1 MQLPCYFLKSGNY
14 HHTTQHYLFVTLLWL
29 YCDFTVTLLCLLLVT
44 SILLCR
50 RRYESGEA
58 LDLPRKASQHRKRP
72 LFSNSWRSAKL
83 VDFHCCKTIFV
94 VAVFEPRFSSSAAT
108 RCTTLQYCATNCN
121 ALQHTATHCNAPH
134 HTASH
139 CIALQRT
146 AMHCIAL
153 HRTASHCIALH
164 RTASHC
170 HALQYTAK
178 HCIALQLNAT
188 HCNTVQHV
196 MTGFFVPYFFFAS
209 SCDVARHSLS
219 SWKVNDSL
227 RAWSVPHFFFASSC
241 NVARHSLSSWN
252 VDDSWRAWSVLCLSR
267 DMTRL

>member
-153 HRTASHCIALH
+153 HRTASHCIALLH
-164 RTASHC
+164 T
-170 HALQYTAK
+170 
-178 HCIALQLNAT
+178 AT
-188 HCNTVQHV
+188 HCNTLQSTASHCNSMQHIATLYN
-196 MTGFFVPYFFFAS
+196 MSWQG
-209 SCDVARHSLS
+209 SLCLTS
-219 SWKVNDSL
+219 FL
-227 RAWSVPHFFFASSC
+227 RVHAM
-241 NVARHSLSSWN
+241 
-252 VDDSWRAWSVLCLSR
+252 WRATHWVR
-267 DMTRL
+267 EK